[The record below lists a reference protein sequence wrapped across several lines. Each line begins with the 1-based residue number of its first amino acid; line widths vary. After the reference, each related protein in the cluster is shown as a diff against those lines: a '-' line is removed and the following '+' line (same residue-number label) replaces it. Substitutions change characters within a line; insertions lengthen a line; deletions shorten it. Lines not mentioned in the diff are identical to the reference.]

1 MGWRYTF
8 WAFGGITTL
17 MFIARFA
24 FRIYETPKYLLGKG
38 RNEQAAT
45 VVQNVA
51 RRDGKETWLTVSH
64 FDDIDAQIAAAD
76 DVSVGQNAA
85 GSRDAPNGSKNVV
98 RRNIEKFSPHRI
110 KGLFATPRMAL
121 STTLM
126 LFLCKSC
133 KENDLYLTD
142 DVM

>member
-1 MGWRYTF
+1 MMW
-8 WAFGGITTL
+8 
-17 MFIARFA
+17 IARFA

-38 RNEQAAT
+38 RNEAAAT
-45 VVQNVA
+45 TVQNMA

-76 DVSVGQNAA
+76 DAVAVQGTVGH
-85 GSRDAPNGSKNVV
+85 REAPNNSKNVV
-98 RRNIEKFSPHRI
+98 RRNIAKFSPHRI

-126 LFLCKSC
+126 LFLCKVY
-133 KENDLYLTD
+133 KNNDLYLTD
-142 DVM
+142 VVV